1 MKKRFYWLLIIGLVV
16 ITYACNED
24 TEPGTPP
31 LEPPKIT
38 SIDPTRGGAGT
49 EVIITG
55 RNFSS
60 TLSENEVTFN
70 SVAATVVSATA
81 TQIVAKVPFDALT
94 GKVVVT
100 TSAGTA
106 SGPEF
111 EYFLAPT
118 ILSLSPSFGPYNTV
132 VSVMGNNVA
141 PDGSGITIW
150 FNDKEAEVV
159 SRKSFQVEVRVPEG
173 AGDGVVRVETLGGSH
188 EGPVFDYWQIGVVTT
203 IAGDGT
209 TGFQDGPGATA
220 KFNFPTGMA
229 VDANDN
235 VYVAD
240 RSNNRIR
247 KITPDG
253 NVSTLVGNGEETSVD
268 GDLSTARIRR
278 PTGLCFGDDGTLY
291 FTESTGGRVRKI
303 TAEGQ
308 VTTIAGLGT
317 AGYLDGAAA
326 DAQFNFPTGIAIDS
340 KGNLFVGDFGNNC
353 VRKIANGQ
361 VTTFAGTLD
370 MGTTDGTGSEAR
382 FSAPNYIVIDADDNL
397 FVSENLNH
405 RIRKITPSGDVT
417 TIAGS
422 IEGSDDGPAAS
433 ATFRFPYGLAFDNEG
448 QLLIVDGSNNSIRM
462 LDKDNNVRTVAG
474 GGIPGWE
481 DGEWLAAQFDLPNG
495 IAVNSKG
502 EFFVGDRT
510 QRVVRKIVLK

>member
-1 MKKRFYWLLIIGLVV
+1 MLIIGLVV

-60 TLSENEVTFN
+60 TPTENEVTFN

-81 TQIVAKVPFDALT
+81 TQIVAKVPPEALT
-94 GKVVVT
+94 GKVAVT
-100 TSAGTA
+100 TTGGTA
-106 SGPEF
+106 QGPEF
-111 EYFLAPT
+111 EYILTPQ
-118 ILSLSPSFGPYNTV
+118 ILSLSPSFGPYNTLV
-132 VSVMGNNVA
+132 AVMGNNLSPTASEIKV
-141 PDGSGITIW
+141 W
-150 FNDKEAEVV
+150 FNGKEAEVV
-159 SRKSFQVEVRVPEG
+159 TRTSNQLEVRVPEG
-173 AGDGVVRVETLGGSH
+173 AGDGMVKIETIGGMY
-188 EGPVFDYWQIGVVTT
+188 EGPEFDYWQIGVVTT

-220 KFNFPTGMA
+220 KFNFPTGIA
-229 VDANDN
+229 VDADDN

-240 RSNNRIR
+240 RANNRIR

-253 NVSTLVGNGEETSVD
+253 TVSTLVGNGEEASVD

-303 TAEGQ
+303 TTEGQ

-340 KGNLFVGDFGNNC
+340 KGNLFVGDFSNNC
-353 VRKIANGQ
+353 VRKIADGQ

-382 FSAPNYIVIDADDNL
+382 FYAPNYIVIDADDNL

-405 RIRKITPSGDVT
+405 RIRKITPSGTVT

-422 IEGSDDGPAAS
+422 VDGIDDGPAAS
-433 ATFRFPYGLAFDNEG
+433 AKFSFPYGLAFDNSG
-448 QLLIVDGSNNSIRM
+448 QLLIVDGSSNRIRM
-462 LDKDNNVRTVAG
+462 LDESNKVITIAG
-474 GGIPGWE
+474 GGIPGWV